1 MTHPQIGLLTFGD
14 ARQHEWENLFRGLTE
29 PRHRQMVEYLGA
41 LPLELNAFSEVAR
54 TRTEIDAQADELKAA
69 GVEALVAHVPCWTG
83 PNLVVH
89 GVQRMDLPTVLV
101 SNKHPGT
108 HGTVGLLGAGGALD
122 QIGYPHLRIRESFDT
137 PALGDKILPFLRAAS
152 AAARLR
158 GQVFGLFGGR
168 SLGIDTGTIDPMQ
181 WRRQFG
187 VDVEHIDQLEIVRRA
202 ELIDR
207 ASEADMVDWLENRHA
222 HQPGERERLAKLSN
236 GDIRRGV

>member
-108 HGTVGLLGAGGALD
+108 HGTVGLLGVAAHWIRSATPIFAFGRALTPRPWATRFCLSFGLHQPLPVCEARCSDSLAGARWAL
-122 QIGYPHLRIRESFDT
+122 T
-137 PALGDKILPFLRAAS
+137 PAPSTPCNGAGSSGWMWSTSINW
-152 AAARLR
+152 RLC
-158 GQVFGLFGGR
+158 GGR
-168 SLGIDTGTIDPMQ
+168 
-181 WRRQFG
+181 
-187 VDVEHIDQLEIVRRA
+187 
-202 ELIDR
+202 
-207 ASEADMVDWLENRHA
+207 N
-222 HQPGERERLAKLSN
+222 
-236 GDIRRGV
+236 